1 VRIYGFLE
9 ICYVETAVKHNL
21 ILAGL
26 FFLALAFVYPQVS
39 QEIESADDL
48 SPDTLLALSSP
59 DYRVTAGDVYT
70 LAYAAGTTPVTFR
83 IIVDST
89 YRIQIANLGII
100 NAAGKTYR
108 QFKAEAE
115 TIVSNNYPLS
125 GVQLVLT
132 QPGLFRVYLAGEVN
146 IATTRTA
153 WALAR
158 LSSLLGGN
166 LTAYSSNRDITV
178 TSSSGESRTY
188 DLFKA
193 HRDGDMSQDPYLRP
207 EDRVR
212 VNRIDRVVTI
222 GGAVERPG
230 TYQLLPGENLQDLVE
245 RYASNLT
252 PTADPSRME
261 LIRHI
266 DSESDSGDKL
276 YLSKESI
283 AENYPLRNLDVVT
296 VPSIIELTPVMF
308 VEGAVRGA
316 EVLESAE
323 SNAANR
329 LTVRFNQGENYA
341 SLVRQHRSWFTA
353 ISDTQNAYI
362 IREEERI
369 PLNINPML
377 YDSSYRSQYFVE
389 HNDVLIIPFRQ
400 YFVTVAGAVALPGR
414 YPYIPDRSW
423 DYYVALAGGF
433 MRERNSR
440 ESVVIKD
447 IGGKTMK
454 KADPITPETTI
465 TARTNAGLY
474 YFNQYAPIVTTLLS
488 VVTAFVSVALLVNR

>member
-1 VRIYGFLE
+1 
-9 ICYVETAVKHNL
+9 
-21 ILAGL
+21 
-26 FFLALAFVYPQVS
+26 
-39 QEIESADDL
+39 
-48 SPDTLLALSSP
+48 
-59 DYRVTAGDVYT
+59 
-70 LAYAAGTTPVTFR
+70 VTFR

-132 QPGLFRVYLAGEVN
+132 QPGHFRVYLTGEVDV
-146 IATTRTA
+146 ATTRNA

-158 LSSLLGGN
+158 LSSLLGSA
-166 LTAYSSNRDITV
+166 LTAYSSTRDITI
-178 TSSSGESRTY
+178 TSSSGESKTY

-193 HRDGDMSQDPYLRP
+193 QRDGNMSQDPYLRP
-207 EDRVR
+207 EDTVR

-222 GGAVERPG
+222 EGAVERPG
-230 TYQLLPGENLQDLVE
+230 AYQLLPGEHLRELVT
-245 RYASNLT
+245 RYASNFT

-261 LIRHI
+261 LVRYLEV
-266 DSESDSGDKL
+266 ESDSGDKL
-276 YLSKESI
+276 YLSRRNVE
-283 AENYPLRNLDVVT
+283 EDYPLRHLDVVT
-296 VPSIIELTPVMF
+296 VPSSMDLTPVMF
-308 VEGAVRGA
+308 VEGAVRGSDA
-316 EVLESAE
+316 LEKAE

-341 SLVRQHRSWFTA
+341 SLVQRNQAWFTA
-353 ISDTQNAYI
+353 ISDTRNAYI
-362 IREEERI
+362 VREEERI
-369 PLNINPML
+369 ALNINPML

-389 HNDVLIIPFRQ
+389 RNDILIVPFRQ
-400 YFVTVAGAVALPGR
+400 YFVTVAGAVALPGQ

-433 MRERNSR
+433 VRERNSG
-440 ESVVIKD
+440 EAVVIKD
-447 IGGKTMK
+447 IGGKTMQK
-454 KADPITPETTI
+454 TDPIMPETTI

-474 YFNQYAPIVTTLLS
+474 YFNQYAPVVTTLLS
-488 VVTAFVSVALLVNR
+488 IATTFISIMLLTR

>member
-1 VRIYGFLE
+1 
-9 ICYVETAVKHNL
+9 
-21 ILAGL
+21 
-26 FFLALAFVYPQVS
+26 VS

-89 YRIQIANLGII
+89 YRIQIANLGLI
-100 NAAGKTYR
+100 NATGKTYR
-108 QFKAEAE
+108 QLKTEAEA
-115 TIVSNNYPLS
+115 IVSNNYPLS
-125 GVQLVLT
+125 GAQLVLT
-132 QPGLFRVYLAGEVN
+132 QPGLFRVYLAGEVTV
-146 IATTRTA
+146 AMTRNA

-158 LSSLLGGN
+158 LSSLLGGS
-166 LTAYSSNRDITV
+166 LTAYSSTRDITV

-193 HRDGDMSQDPYLRP
+193 QRDGDLSQDPYLRP

-222 GGAVERPG
+222 AGAVERPG
-230 TYQLLPGENLQDLVE
+230 TYQLLPGEHLRELIT

-252 PTADPSRME
+252 PIADPSRIE
-261 LIRHI
+261 LVRHI
-266 DSESDSGDKL
+266 ESATDSGDKL
-276 YLSKESI
+276 YLSTRSI
-283 AENYPLRNLDVVT
+283 ANNYPLQHLDEVT
-296 VPSIIELTPVMF
+296 VPSITDLIPVMF
-308 VEGAVRGA
+308 VEGAVQGGFEA
-316 EVLESAE
+316 LESAE

-341 SLVRQHRSWFTA
+341 SLVQRNRVWFTA

-362 IREEERI
+362 IREDERI
-369 PLNINPML
+369 ALNINPML

-389 HNDVLIIPFRQ
+389 RNDVLIIPFRQ

-423 DYYVALAGGF
+423 EYYVALAGGF
-433 MRERNSR
+433 VRERNSR

-447 IGGKTMK
+447 IGGRTMRKT
-454 KADPITPETTI
+454 DPIAPETTI

-474 YFNQYAPIVTTLLS
+474 YFNQYAPVVTTLLS
-488 VVTAFVSVALLVNR
+488 IATTFISVYLLTR